1 MFSSPRK
8 DIQENLIL
16 ESSNNKRRSSKLIQ
30 RIKINQSLNKQKL
43 LKSTKQSDL
52 IVKKPRRNSDIE
64 LKYLKLKLEENE
76 DLIDL
81 PNTKKLIL
89 LITQLNGAHLINA
102 NNSKIAPENNILTI
116 MKEFLNLLENY
127 NFFYYFF
134 CHYNIPKET
143 IIKIIPYIK
152 YEFFKKNQIIC
163 KEGETCSKFYF
174 LLKGKISFN
183 KKSMNGGKEEIFIKE
198 EEGFHFGEFEIM
210 NNRNNNYTA
219 ISLENCYLISI
230 DKAIFIRYIQDK
242 YIKVGIEIK
251 SYLMNNLKN
260 YLKMPYIKLE
270 RFIKSNIKILF
281 FRKNDVL
288 FKKGEETKYLYLIY
302 NGEVNIKIKDFDK
315 GEESSFIS
323 GKKNVSIESIQKNA
337 KNINYIKMFKK
348 SIKRDEESKKELKL
362 EMALNKNKYN
372 TVATLSK
379 GCLIGLEI
387 STGINFFKYNYVC
400 KSDFTSIFEINIG
413 NLYFHLKELM
423 IILIPYYFELD
434 EKIRKQVDKITLL
447 NYKIQPKTFQK
458 IRTRNRDKKYKKY
471 FDSLKIEENAK
482 TLMKQIRKIDEN
494 FDKNE
499 AGFIKINNNNIVL
512 QNKKNVLINKLRDEY
527 FKSKTQ
533 DLVIHNLNQERN
545 KNIKYNNVKMINY
558 TANKNNS
565 CLIGKKRPLSFYIS
579 KFKKEKRIGILHS
592 PNKYSNKK
600 IFSRLKRWSAKSC
613 GNFPKNIKNYNLY
626 EEEQKNHYEKK
637 INSMKNNRLKFS
649 NYINLQRK
657 RNRSEI
663 NNFKTGLSLD
673 CKTLVKKVCIRYND
687 GNNIQFNS
695 FTNLDNKS
703 MNFKNKS
710 YEKILTPSKIMKNK
724 FIVKSVSK
732 EKNKKIIRYNEKELD
747 FYDTGIFDMPLAIHL
762 GAKSQKNI
770 LK

>member
-1 MFSSPRK
+1 
-8 DIQENLIL
+8 
-16 ESSNNKRRSSKLIQ
+16 
-30 RIKINQSLNKQKL
+30 
-43 LKSTKQSDL
+43 
-52 IVKKPRRNSDIE
+52 
-64 LKYLKLKLEENE
+64 
-76 DLIDL
+76 
-81 PNTKKLIL
+81 
-89 LITQLNGAHLINA
+89 
-102 NNSKIAPENNILTI
+102 
-116 MKEFLNLLENY
+116 
-127 NFFYYFF
+127 
-134 CHYNIPKET
+134 
-143 IIKIIPYIK
+143 
-152 YEFFKKNQIIC
+152 
-163 KEGETCSKFYF
+163 
-174 LLKGKISFN
+174 
-183 KKSMNGGKEEIFIKE
+183 
-198 EEGFHFGEFEIM
+198 
-210 NNRNNNYTA
+210 
-219 ISLENCYLISI
+219 
-230 DKAIFIRYIQDK
+230 
-242 YIKVGIEIK
+242 
-251 SYLMNNLKN
+251 
-260 YLKMPYIKLE
+260 
-270 RFIKSNIKILF
+270 
-281 FRKNDVL
+281 
-288 FKKGEETKYLYLIY
+288 
-302 NGEVNIKIKDFDK
+302 
-315 GEESSFIS
+315 
-323 GKKNVSIESIQKNA
+323 
-337 KNINYIKMFKK
+337 
-348 SIKRDEESKKELKL
+348 
-362 EMALNKNKYN
+362 
-372 TVATLSK
+372 
-379 GCLIGLEI
+379 
-387 STGINFFKYNYVC
+387 
-400 KSDFTSIFEINIG
+400 
-413 NLYFHLKELM
+413 
-423 IILIPYYFELD
+423 
-434 EKIRKQVDKITLL
+434 
-447 NYKIQPKTFQK
+447 
-458 IRTRNRDKKYKKY
+458 
-471 FDSLKIEENAK
+471 
-482 TLMKQIRKIDEN
+482 MKQIRKIDEN

-545 KNIKYNNVKMINY
+545 KNIKYNNVKMFNY
-558 TANKNNS
+558 TSNKNNS

-592 PNKYSNKK
+592 PNKYSTKK

-687 GNNIQFNS
+687 ENNIQFNS